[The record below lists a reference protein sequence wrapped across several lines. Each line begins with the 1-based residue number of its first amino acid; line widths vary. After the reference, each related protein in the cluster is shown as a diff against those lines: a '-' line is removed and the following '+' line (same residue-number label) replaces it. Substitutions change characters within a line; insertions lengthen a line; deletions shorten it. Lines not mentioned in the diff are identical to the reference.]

1 VTDPIS
7 YLPSRSALTQIWI
20 ISDGKPG
27 HLNQSL
33 GLAEALQRQIPDV
46 HIETKPA
53 LSRAAALKVLCL
65 GAVEEKPGLLISAG
79 HRTHLSLLAYKRAT
93 GTPAVLMMKPSLPMG
108 WFDLCLIPRH
118 DEPGVRSN
126 VVLTD
131 GALNRMQPLAERD
144 PAGKG
149 MILIGGP
156 SKHFGWDDQAI
167 VDQLKAVVDG
177 SKSWLLTTSRR
188 TPESF
193 LPLLQKTDL
202 PHLEVVPFEQTGPG
216 WLGEHLPQAEQCWVS
231 GDSVSMVFE
240 SLTAGCAVGI
250 LEVPQQATNRITRGL
265 QLLIDDRKVTP
276 FSRWQESHLLLLPDT
291 PFNEAERCAELVRTR
306 LLP

>member
-1 VTDPIS
+1 M
-7 YLPSRSALTQIWI
+7 TQIWI

-46 HIETKPA
+46 HIETKDT
-53 LSRAAALKVLCL
+53 LNRAAALKMLCL
-65 GAVEEKPGLLISAG
+65 GGADGQPDLLISAG

-93 GTPAVLMMKPSLPMG
+93 GAPAVLMMKPSLPMG
-108 WFDLCLIPRH
+108 WFDLCLIPKH
-118 DEPGVRSN
+118 DKPVGRSN

-131 GALNRMQPLAERD
+131 GALNRMQPVAKRE
-144 PAGKG
+144 PEGKG

-156 SKHFGWDDQAI
+156 SKHFGWDDQTV
-167 VDQLKAVVDG
+167 VDQLKAVVDS
-177 SKSWLLTTSRR
+177 SKTWLLTTSRR

-193 LPLLQKTDL
+193 LPLLEQAGLSNLD
-202 PHLEVVPFEQTGPG
+202 VVPFDQTGPG

-250 LEVPQQATNRITRGL
+250 LELPPQTHNRITRGL
-265 QLLIDDRKVTP
+265 QLLIDDHKVTP
-276 FSRWQESHLLLLPDT
+276 FSRWQEKQSLPLPET

-306 LLP
+306 LLS

>member
-1 VTDPIS
+1 M
-7 YLPSRSALTQIWI
+7 TQIWI

-46 HIETKPA
+46 HIETKTV
-53 LSRAAALKVLCL
+53 LSRVAALKMLCL
-65 GAVEEKPGLLISAG
+65 GGADAKKPDLLIGAG

-93 GTPAVLMMKPSLPMG
+93 DAPTVLMMKPSLPMS

-118 DEPGVRSN
+118 DEPGDRRN

-131 GALNRMQPLAERD
+131 GALNRMQPLVERNS
-144 PAGKG
+144 AGKC
-149 MILIGGP
+149 MMLIGGP
-156 SKHFGWDDQAI
+156 SKHFGWDDQTV

-177 SKSWLLTTSRR
+177 SKPWLLTTSRR

-193 LPLLQKTDL
+193 LPLLQQADL
-202 PHLEVVPFEQTGPG
+202 PDLEVVPFEQTGPG

-250 LEVPQQATNRITRGL
+250 LELPPQASNRITRGL
-265 QLLIDDRKVTP
+265 QLLIDDQKVTP
-276 FSRWQESHLLLLPDT
+276 FSRWQERLTLPLPET
-291 PFNEAERCAELVRTR
+291 PFNEAERCAALVRAR
-306 LLP
+306 LLL

>member
-1 VTDPIS
+1 M
-7 YLPSRSALTQIWI
+7 TQIWI

-33 GLAEALQRQIPDV
+33 GLAEALQRLLPDV

-53 LSRAAALKVLCL
+53 LSRLAALKTLCF
-65 GAVEEKPGLLISAG
+65 GGVDQKPDLLISAG

-93 GTPAVLMMKPSLPMG
+93 GAPAVVMMKPSLPMG
-108 WFDLCLIPRH
+108 WFDLCLIPKH
-118 DEPGVRSN
+118 DEPGARSN

-131 GALNRMQPLAERD
+131 GALNRMLPPEEQRGS
-144 PAGKG
+144 GKS

-156 SKHFGWDDQAI
+156 SKHFGWDDQAVI
-167 VDQLKAVVDG
+167 EQLKAVVDG
-177 SKSWLLTTSRR
+177 SRPWLLTTSRR

-193 LPLLQKTDL
+193 LMLLEQAELPDL
-202 PHLEVVPFEQTGPG
+202 KIVPFEKTGPG

-250 LEVPQQATNRITRGL
+250 LELSAQASNRITRGL
-265 QLLIDDRKVTP
+265 QLLIDDHKVTP
-276 FSRWQESHLLLLPDT
+276 FSRWQGNRVLALPKN
-291 PFNEAERCAELVRTR
+291 PFNEAARCAELVRER
-306 LLP
+306 LLS

>member
-1 VTDPIS
+1 M
-7 YLPSRSALTQIWI
+7 TQIWI

-33 GLAEALQRQIPDV
+33 GLAEALQRQIANV

-53 LSRAAALKVLCL
+53 LSSVAALKMLLL
-65 GAVEEKPGLLISAG
+65 GSVDDKPDLLIGAG
-79 HRTHLSLLAYKRAT
+79 HRTHLSLLAHKRAT
-93 GTPAVLMMKPSLPMG
+93 GAPAVLLMKPSLPMG
-108 WFDLCLIPRH
+108 WFDLCLIPKH
-118 DEPGVRSN
+118 DEPGEREN

-131 GALNRMQPLAERD
+131 GALNRMQPLGEREAD
-144 PAGKG
+144 NKG

-156 SKHFGWDDQAI
+156 SKHFGWDDQAV

-193 LPLLQKTDL
+193 LPLLQQSEL
-202 PHLEVVPFEQTGPG
+202 PKLEIVPFEQTGPG
-216 WLGEHLPQAEQCWVS
+216 WLGEHLPQAEHCWVT

-240 SLTAGCAVGI
+240 SLTAGCAVGV
-250 LEVPQQATNRITRGL
+250 LELPLQASNRITRGL
-265 QLLIDDRKVTP
+265 QLLIDDHKVTP
-276 FSRWQESHLLLLPDT
+276 FSCWQKNRSLELPKT
-291 PFNEAERCAELVRTR
+291 PFNEAERCAELVRKR
-306 LLP
+306 LLS